1 MDNHSWKARAQL
13 ARLAPSA
20 TAGEATFSGCIARID
35 VARDVLT
42 PKLPSSVVLPQSDS
56 STYPCLLVFGEQ
68 LEGTTFFGGLPMRW
82 GIRYHELM
90 VAIPFVLWA
99 GDAGEHL
106 FVFGMTCDFWPAVW
120 NGNFY
125 YGFQK
130 RLAQMGWTGDCFS
143 VTGENHRPGFRAVL
157 RPGGEVAGGKLDEIR
172 AAAALSVLGQRNDGV
187 FVRSRF
193 DWDLGQAAI
202 EAASLSLTLGPHFR
216 ELPAGCSPRQDDT
229 YRIREM
235 RWRLSWPGRASE

>member
-1 MDNHSWKARAQL
+1 MDNHRRETRAQF

-20 TAGEATFSGCIARID
+20 TAGEATFSGCIAKID
-35 VARDVLT
+35 VARDILT
-42 PKLPSSVVLPQSDS
+42 SKLPPSVVLPQKDS

-68 LEGTTFFGGLPMRW
+68 LDGTTFFGGLPVRW

-99 GDAGEHL
+99 GDPGEHL
-106 FVFGMTCDFWPAVW
+106 FVLGMTCDFWPAVW
-120 NGNFY
+120 NGNYY
-125 YGFQK
+125 YGFHK
-130 RLAQMGWTGDCFS
+130 RLAQMGWSGQGFS
-143 VTGENHRPGFRAVL
+143 VAGENHRPGFHAVL
-157 RPGGEVAGGKLDEIR
+157 RPAGKVAGRKLDQIR

-193 DWDLGQAAI
+193 DWDLRETAT

-216 ELPAGCSPRQDDT
+216 ELPAASSARQDDT
-229 YRIREM
+229 YWIREM
-235 RWRLSWPGRASE
+235 RWRLSWPG